1 VQVPQ
6 SPVEFQT
13 YAFGKR
19 YAWYALFLLMLVAAF
34 NLIDRMIVTIL
45 AGEIKTD
52 LGLSDSEFGILYGT
66 SFAIFYALFGIP
78 LGRLADTWLRTRLL
92 SIGLA
97 SWSFMTMLSGLA
109 ANMAQFSLTRIGVG
123 MGEASSGPT
132 ATSLLADY
140 FPRKMR
146 STALALYSCGIPI
159 GLGLSLVLGGSI
171 SSQWNSWYPDG
182 NFPLG
187 LSGWRVA
194 FIAVALPGLLLA
206 IAVAFLKEPQRGVSE
221 GLLQAVEAH
230 PFKKSWQE
238 FLAAIPPFTFYG
250 FAVSGMPLRVWVRN
264 LAMLFTLILGVILI
278 SGFINDLV
286 TLKAGQVYAQWQGFR
301 VTAHTVQW
309 TALAF
314 GIYSV
319 ISWAQSLEYRD
330 RPAFRLILGTPVV
343 LALIFASALFMV
355 IVNGLM
361 AWAPLFAVTQYH
373 ESIAS
378 VGLRFGAVAAI
389 AGLAGTALGGVLG
402 DRLQRKNPGG
412 RLLVSLFAMVLPAP
426 LAWITLSQETFNGFL
441 LSFVFLSVV
450 TTAWIAGILSTL
462 QDLVLP
468 RMRGLVYATFYL
480 GMTIVGLGTGP
491 YLVGL
496 ISDLTGQLG
505 TGILALYLLT
515 PLILLIMVFAIRGVD
530 ETGKT
535 KIARALAAGESLP
548 DPVAENFTRGVVH

>member
-1 VQVPQ
+1 MPPESSEYQA
-6 SPVEFQT
+6 

-19 YAWYALFLLMLVAAF
+19 YAWYALFLLMLVGAF

-45 AGEIKTD
+45 AGEIKAE
-52 LGLSDSEFGILYGT
+52 LGLSDSEFGLLYGT

-78 LGRLADTWLRTRLL
+78 LGRLADSWLRTRLL

-97 SWSFMTMLSGLA
+97 TWSLMTLLSGLA

-132 ATSLLADY
+132 ATSLLSDY

-146 STALALYSCGIPI
+146 STVLALYSCGVPI

-171 SSQWNSWYPDG
+171 SSHWNSLYPDG

-206 IAVAFLKEPQRGVSE
+206 VLVAALKEPQRGISE
-221 GLLQAVEAH
+221 GLIQPHEAH
-230 PFKKSWQE
+230 PFRKSWQE
-238 FLAAIPPFTFYG
+238 FVAAIPPFTFYG
-250 FAVSGMPLRVWVRN
+250 FAAAGMPARVWARN
-264 LAMLFTLILGVILI
+264 LSLLIALLAAVVVI
-278 SGFINDLV
+278 SGLINGLV
-286 TLKAGQVYAQWQGFR
+286 SPKPGQVYTEWLGLDI
-301 VTAHTVQW
+301 TAHTVQW
-309 TALAF
+309 AALAF
-314 GIYSV
+314 GAYSV
-319 ISWAQSLEYRD
+319 ISWTQSLQYRD
-330 RPAFRLILGTPVV
+330 RPAFALILGTPVV
-343 LALIFASALFMV
+343 LALIVAGALFMV

-361 AWAPLFAVTQYH
+361 AWAPLFAVTKYQQ
-373 ESIAS
+373 SIAS
-378 VGLRFGAVAAI
+378 VGLKFGAVAAI

-402 DRLQRKNPGG
+402 DVLQRRTPRG

-426 LAWITLSQETFNGFL
+426 LAWVTLSQATFNGFL
-441 LSFVFLSVV
+441 FSFVFLSVV

-462 QDLVLP
+462 QELVLP

-496 ISDLTGQLG
+496 VSDLSGELG
-505 TGILALYLLT
+505 TGILGLYGLT
-515 PLILLIMVFAIRGVD
+515 PLILLVMIFAIRGVD
-530 ETGKT
+530 GAQKT
-535 KIARALAAGESLP
+535 RIERALAAGEPLADNASNN
-548 DPVAENFTRGVVH
+548 VTGR

>member
-1 VQVPQ
+1 MPQ
-6 SPVEFQT
+6 SPTELQT

-19 YAWYALFLLMLVAAF
+19 YAWYALFLLMLVGAF

-45 AGEIKTD
+45 AGEIKAD
-52 LGLSDSEFGILYGT
+52 FALSDSEFGILYGT
-66 SFAIFYALFGIP
+66 FFAIFYALFGIP
-78 LGRLADTWLRTRLL
+78 LGRLADTWVRTRLL

-97 SWSFMTMLSGLA
+97 AWSFMTLLGGLSL
-109 ANMAQFSLTRIGVG
+109 NMAQFSLTRIGVG
-123 MGEASSGPT
+123 IGEASSGPT
-132 ATSLLADY
+132 ATSLLSDY
-140 FPRKMR
+140 FPSKMR
-146 STALALYSCGIPI
+146 STVLALYSCGVPI

-171 SSQWNSWYPDG
+171 ASLWNSWYPDG

-206 IAVAFLKEPQRGVSE
+206 LLVASLKEPQRGISE
-221 GLLQAVEAH
+221 GLVQTLEAH

-238 FLAAIPPFTFYG
+238 FLAAIPPFTFYS
-250 FAVSGMPLRVWVRN
+250 FARTGMPLRVWLRN
-264 LAMLFTLILGVILI
+264 LALLFGLALAVILI

-286 TLKAGQVYAQWQGFR
+286 TLKAGQVYGQWRGLR
-301 VTAHTVQW
+301 ITAHTVQW

-319 ISWAQSLEYRD
+319 MSWTQSLAYRD
-330 RPAFRLILGTPVV
+330 RPAFTLILGTPVV
-343 LALIFASALFMV
+343 LALIFAGAIFMV

-361 AWAPLFAVTQYH
+361 AWAPLFAVTKYH

-389 AGLAGTALGGVLG
+389 AGLAGTAMGGILG
-402 DRLQRKNPGG
+402 DRLQRKNPRG
-412 RLLVSLFAMVLPAP
+412 RLLVSLVAMVLPAP
-426 LAWITLSQETFNGFL
+426 LAWMTLSQDTFNGFL
-441 LSFVFLSVV
+441 LSFISLSVV

-480 GMTIVGLGTGP
+480 GMTILGLGAGP

-496 ISDLTGQLG
+496 ISDMTGELG
-505 TGILALYLLT
+505 KGILGLYLLT
-515 PLILLIMVFAIRGVD
+515 PLILLIMIFAIRRVD
-530 ETGKT
+530 ETAKT
-535 KIARALAAGESLP
+535 KIARALAAGEPLP
-548 DPVAENFTRGVVH
+548 DNMVERFSPGGVN